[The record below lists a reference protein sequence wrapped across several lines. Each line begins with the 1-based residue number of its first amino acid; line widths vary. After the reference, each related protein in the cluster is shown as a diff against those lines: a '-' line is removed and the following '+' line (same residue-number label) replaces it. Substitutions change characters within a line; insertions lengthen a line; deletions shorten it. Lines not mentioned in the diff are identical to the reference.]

1 MGHAIPGFLDRLK
14 LIVSVL
20 GSMTVVAMA
29 AIQIVRISLIGK
41 FRQMDAAAR
50 IEYFIFGSVFA
61 IMLSEFIWV
70 VPTLM
75 GYRSKAVKISEFIVI
90 VLADIVLWLVLRHQ
104 YKKLSPEDQKEWKS
118 IIPPNKWTRANWI
131 MMGLYCI
138 PLILNLCGVHAQWTV
153 LELPLLFLIQAGV
166 IIFKYRPRQEKTL
179 VSDAD
184 PGTPSKL

>member
-1 MGHAIPGFLDRLK
+1 MEHAFLGFLDRLK
-14 LIVSVL
+14 LISLEIGGLLIVATAAIMIVRNL
-20 GSMTVVAMA
+20 LIGQFRRMDAMGRFTYLAFGSM
-29 AIQIVRISLIGK
+29 
-41 FRQMDAAAR
+41 
-50 IEYFIFGSVFA
+50 FGTLLLGFTLVTPL
-61 IMLSEFIWV
+61 ML
-70 VPTLM
+70 

-90 VLADIVLWLVLRHQ
+90 VLADIVLWLVLRHR

-118 IIPPNKWTRANWI
+118 IIPPNKWTRADWI

-166 IIFKYRPRQEKTL
+166 IIFKYRPWQEKTL